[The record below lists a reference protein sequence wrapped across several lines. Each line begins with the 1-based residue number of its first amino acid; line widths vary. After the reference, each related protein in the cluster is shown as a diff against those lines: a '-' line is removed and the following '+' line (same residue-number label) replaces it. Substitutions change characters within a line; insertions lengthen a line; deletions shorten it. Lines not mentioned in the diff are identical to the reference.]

1 MRPENT
7 SVEIVRRALESG
19 LRRLLVRD
27 LLYAVVVGSGV
38 VAAGFALVA
47 VSTRSVTLLLALAL
61 GTMAVVVALRRQS
74 RMMSQVALLIERGDP
89 SLKNLIV
96 TAEELIRHPG
106 RSADWIGRRIFD
118 DAASRLHEVDFR
130 STVPLSRV
138 ALAALAAV
146 LVATVTPLAVRPSGI
161 APSSNSRSIA
171 SLTAR
176 HTLVLEAQLE
186 PPAYSK
192 RPSSVLTNP
201 ERIDALAG
209 TRLTLVVLAPQST
222 PVRVRFGDRELSAKQ
237 GSDRAG
243 FEMALAESGYLAVE
257 FDGDGT
263 RREPTRLIAVNVVP
277 DRAPVVHVERPGR
290 DLLLPTVNHVVEID
304 AAASD
309 DIALGALVLRYTKVS
324 GSGEQFEFVEGELPL
339 VISRDNAQSWRGH
352 GRIPVAALGLEPGDS
367 LVYRLTAQDDRP
379 GAAGAASSDT
389 FFVEIA
395 GPGRVAL
402 EGFAMAPEQERYALS
417 QQMIVV
423 KLRRLRE
430 REKRLSPQ
438 ALDDET
444 GALAAEQ
451 RAVRG
456 NFIFL
461 MGGHVEDEEE
471 EAEHSNEIQEGRLE
485 NTATREI
492 WRAVS
497 HMTVVEQALAGNDT
511 AAALTAAMKAVEALQ
526 RAFTRNR
533 YILRTLPSR
542 LRIDPSR
549 RLAGELDDV
558 KDENRPVASATDAP
572 SALLSRQLLADMIAL
587 IPLLRR
593 EPQSP
598 QAIMTLSAAAER
610 ALTAAAGDAPWNEV
624 AQAILRLRRSVS
636 ENEKPSR
643 TDAEARAVVQMLLER
658 VRRDATTVRDVARDQ
673 LESAWAKEGRRR

>member
-19 LRRLLVRD
+19 KRRLLARD

-38 VAAGFALVA
+38 VAAGFALVP
-47 VSTRSVTLLLALAL
+47 VSTRSVILLLVLAL
-61 GTMAVVVALRRQS
+61 GTMAVVVALRSQS
-74 RMMSQVALLIERGDP
+74 QTMSQVALLIERGDP

-118 DAASRLHEVDFR
+118 DAASRLRGVDFR
-130 STVPLSRV
+130 STIPLSRV
-138 ALAALAAV
+138 GVAALAAV
-146 LVATVTPLAVRPSGI
+146 LVATVTPLAVRSIGI
-161 APSSNSRSIA
+161 APRSSSRPIA
-171 SLTAR
+171 STTSRGTPLI
-176 HTLVLEAQLE
+176 EAHLE

-192 RPSSVLTNP
+192 RPSSVLTDP
-201 ERIDALAG
+201 ERIDALEG
-209 TRLTLVVLAPQST
+209 TRLTLVVSAQQT
-222 PVRVRFGDRELSAKQ
+222 TAARVRFGDRELSAKQ

-257 FDGDGT
+257 FNGDGA
-263 RREPTRLIAVNVVP
+263 REPTRLIAVNVVP

-309 DIALGALVLRYTKVS
+309 DIALGTLALRYTRVS

-339 VISRDNAQSWRGH
+339 AIRRENAQSWRGH

-395 GPGRVAL
+395 GPGQVAL
-402 EGFAMAPEQERYALS
+402 EGFAMPPEQARYALS

-430 REKRLSPQ
+430 REKRLSPE

-444 GALAAEQ
+444 SALAAEQ

-497 HMTVVEQALAGNDT
+497 HMTVVEQALAGHDT
-511 AAALTAAMKAVEALQ
+511 AAALTAALKAVDALQ

-549 RLAGELDDV
+549 RLAGELGDV
-558 KDENRPVASATDAP
+558 KDENRPVAAASDAP
-572 SALLSRQLLADMIAL
+572 AALRSRQLLADMIAL

-593 EPQSP
+593 EPRSP
-598 QAIMTLSAAAER
+598 QALTTLSAAAER
-610 ALTAAAGDAPWNEV
+610 ALTAAAADSQWSEV
-624 AQAILRLRRSVS
+624 AQAVLRLRRSVS
-636 ENEKPSR
+636 ENAEPAR
-643 TDAEARAVVQMLLER
+643 TDADARAVVQTLLER
-658 VRRDATTVRDVARDQ
+658 VRSDATPVREAAPDR
-673 LESAWAKEGRRR
+673 LESAWAEEGRRR

>member
-1 MRPENT
+1 MPPENA
-7 SVEIVRRALESG
+7 SVEIVRNVFERARL
-19 LRRLLVRD
+19 RLLVRD
-27 LLYAVVVGSGV
+27 LLHAVVVGSGV
-38 VAAGFALVA
+38 VAGGFALA
-47 VSTRSVTLLLALAL
+47 PVSTRSVTLLLALAL

-74 RMMSQVALLIERGDP
+74 RMTSQVALLIERGDP

-96 TAEELIRHPG
+96 TAEELTRHPG

-118 DAASRLHEVDFR
+118 DAASRLRAVHFQ
-130 STVPLSRV
+130 STIPLSRA

-146 LVATVTPLAVRPSGI
+146 LLATMTAIAVRSSGI
-161 APSSNSRSIA
+161 APISNSRAVA
-171 SLTAR
+171 SNTAR
-176 HTLVLEAQLE
+176 GTPVIEAHLE

-192 RPSSVLTNP
+192 RPSSVLSNP

-209 TRLTLVVLAPQST
+209 TRLTLIAPARQSAA
-222 PVRVRFGDRELSAKQ
+222 VRVRFGERELPAKQ
-237 GSDRAG
+237 GSDGTG
-243 FEMALAESGYLAVE
+243 FEMPLTESGYLAVE
-257 FDGDGT
+257 FNGGA

-277 DRAPVVHVERPGR
+277 DRAPIVHVQRPGR

-309 DIALGALVLRYTKVS
+309 DIALGALALRYTKVS

-339 VISRDNAQSWRGH
+339 AITRENAQRWRGH
-352 GRIPVAALGLEPGDS
+352 GRIPVAVLGLEPGDS
-367 LVYRLTAQDDRP
+367 LVYRLTAHDDRP

-395 GPGRVAL
+395 GPGQVAL
-402 EGFAMAPEQERYALS
+402 EGFAMPPEQERYALS

-471 EAEHSNEIQEGRLE
+471 EAEHSNEIQEGRLD

-497 HMTVVEQALAGNDT
+497 HMTVVEQGLAGHDT
-511 AAALTAAMKAVEALQ
+511 AAALTAAVKAVEALQ
-526 RAFTRNR
+526 RAFTRSR

-558 KDENRPVASATDAP
+558 KDEKRPVASATDPP
-572 SALLSRQLLADMIAL
+572 SAVLSRQLLADMIAV

-593 EPQSP
+593 EPRSP
-598 QAIMTLSAAAER
+598 QAITTLSAAAER
-610 ALTAAAGDAPWNEV
+610 ALTAAADDSQWTEV

-636 ENEKPSR
+636 ENEEPSR
-643 TDAEARAVVQMLLER
+643 TDAAGRAVVQMLLER
-658 VRRDATTVRDVARDQ
+658 VRPDTTLVREASADR
-673 LESAWAKEGRRR
+673 LESAWAEQGRRR

>member
-1 MRPENT
+1 MRPERT
-7 SVEIVRRALESG
+7 SVDIVRRALETG

-27 LLYAVVVGSGV
+27 LLYAMGVGSGV
-38 VAAGFALVA
+38 VAAGFVFAP
-47 VSTRSVTLLLALAL
+47 VSIRSVTLLLALAL
-61 GTMAVVVALRRQS
+61 GTMAVVVALRR
-74 RMMSQVALLIERGDP
+74 RLRTTTQVAVLIERGDP

-106 RSADWIGRRIFD
+106 RAADWIGRRIFD
-118 DAASRLHEVDFR
+118 DAASRLREVDFG
-130 STVPLSRV
+130 STVPLSRA
-138 ALAALAAV
+138 ALAAFAAV
-146 LVATVTPLAVRPSGI
+146 LVAAVALVFRSSGI
-161 APSSNSRSIA
+161 ALDSDSQSFA
-171 SLTAR
+171 STTGRGTPA
-176 HTLVLEAQLE
+176 VEAHLE

-209 TRLTLVVLAPQST
+209 TRLTLVVPPEHST
-222 PVRVRFGDRELSAKQ
+222 AVRVRFGDRELSAKQ
-237 GSDRAG
+237 GSGHAR
-243 FEMALAESGYLAVE
+243 FEMPLAESGYLAVE
-257 FDGDGT
+257 ISGD
-263 RREPTRLIAVNVVP
+263 ETRLIAVNVVP

-290 DLLLPTVNHVVEID
+290 DLLLPTINHVVEVD

-309 DIALGALVLRYTKVS
+309 DIALGALALRYTRVS
-324 GSGEQFEFVEGELPL
+324 GTGEQFEFVEGQLPL
-339 VISRDNAQSWRGH
+339 AITRENAQRWRGH
-352 GRIPVAALGLEPGDS
+352 GRIPVAALGLLPGDS
-367 LVYRLTAQDDRP
+367 LVYRVTAQDDRP
-379 GAAGAASSDT
+379 GAAGAAWSDT

-395 GPGRVAL
+395 GPGQVAL
-402 EGFAMAPEQERYALS
+402 EGFAMPPEQERYALS

-430 REKRLSPQ
+430 REKRLSGQ

-451 RAVRG
+451 RSVRG

-497 HMTVVEQALAGNDT
+497 HMTVVEQALAGQDT
-511 AAALTAAMKAVEALQ
+511 AAALTAAVKAVEALQ

-549 RLAGELDDV
+549 RLAGELNDV
-558 KDENRPVASATDAP
+558 KDENRPVASATDVP
-572 SALLSRQLLADMIAL
+572 SARLSRQLLADMITVIA
-587 IPLLRR
+587 LLRR
-593 EPQSP
+593 EPRSP
-598 QAIMTLSAAAER
+598 QAITTLSVSAER
-610 ALTAAAGDAPWNEV
+610 ALTAAAGDSQWSEV
-624 AQAILRLRRSVS
+624 AQAILRLRRGVS
-636 ENEKPSR
+636 GNAEPSR
-643 TDAEARAVVQMLLER
+643 TDTDASAVVQMLLAR
-658 VRRDATTVRDVARDQ
+658 VRRDATTVRDAAHDR
-673 LESAWAKEGRRR
+673 LESAWAGESRRR

>member
-7 SVEIVRRALESG
+7 SAEIVRRALESG

-27 LLYAVVVGSGV
+27 LLYAVALGSGV
-38 VAAGFALVA
+38 IAAGFVLVP
-47 VSTRSVTLLLALAL
+47 VSIRSVTLLLALAL
-61 GTMAVVVALRRQS
+61 GTMALVVAVRRPS
-74 RMMSQVALLIERGDP
+74 RTTSAIALLIERGDP

-118 DAASRLHEVDFR
+118 DAASRVRGVEFG
-130 STVPLSRV
+130 STVPLRGA

-146 LVATVTPLAVRPSGI
+146 LVATVALAFRATSNTPSSESRPLASSATRRTPGI
-161 APSSNSRSIA
+161 
-171 SLTAR
+171 
-176 HTLVLEAQLE
+176 EAHLE

-192 RPSSVLTNP
+192 RSSSVLTNP

-209 TRLTLVVLAPQST
+209 TRLTLVVPGEDST
-222 PVRVRFGDRELSAKQ
+222 AVRVRFGDRELPAKQ
-237 GSDRAG
+237 GSEGVG
-243 FEMALAESGYLAVE
+243 FEAALTESGYLAVE
-257 FDGDGT
+257 IDGD
-263 RREPTRLIAVNVVP
+263 ETRLIAVTVVP
-277 DRAPVVHVERPGR
+277 DRAPVIRVERPGR
-290 DLLLPTVNHVVEID
+290 DLLLPAVNHVIDVD

-309 DIALGALVLRYTKVS
+309 DIALGALALRYTKVS
-324 GSGEQFEFVEGELPL
+324 GSGEQFEFIEGELPL
-339 VISRDNAQSWRGH
+339 AITRESAQSWRGH
-352 GRIPVAALGLEPGDS
+352 GRIPVGGLGLLPGDS
-367 LVYRLTAQDDRP
+367 LVYRLTAQDERP

-395 GPGRVAL
+395 GPGQVAL
-402 EGFAMAPEQERYALS
+402 EGFAMPPEQERYALS

-430 REKRLSPQ
+430 REKRLSAQ
-438 ALDDET
+438 ALADET

-471 EAEHSNEIQEGRLE
+471 EAERSNEIQEGRLE
-485 NTATREI
+485 HTATREI

-497 HMTVVEQALAGNDT
+497 HMTVVEQALAAHDT
-511 AAALTAAMKAVEALQ
+511 AAALTAAVKAVEALQ

-549 RLAGELDDV
+549 RLAGELDDL
-558 KDENRPVASATDAP
+558 KDENRPVASATEAP
-572 SALLSRQLLADMIAL
+572 SALLSRQLLADMIAVV
-587 IPLLRR
+587 PLLRR
-593 EPQSP
+593 EPRSR
-598 QAIMTLSAAAER
+598 QAMTTLSAAAER
-610 ALTAAAGDAPWNEV
+610 ALTAAAGDSQWSEL
-624 AQAILRLRRSVS
+624 AQAVLRLRRGVS
-636 ENEKPSR
+636 ESAEPSR
-643 TDAEARAVVQMLLER
+643 IDTDARAVVQMLLER
-658 VRRDATTVRDVARDQ
+658 VRRDAPTVRDGAPDR
-673 LESAWAKEGRRR
+673 LESAWAGEGGRR

>member
-1 MRPENT
+1 MRPESA
-7 SVEIVRRALESG
+7 SVEIVRNVFERG
-19 LRRLLVRD
+19 RRRLLVRD
-27 LLYAVVVGSGV
+27 LLYSVVAGSGLA
-38 VAAGFALVA
+38 AAGFVLVPA
-47 VSTRSVTLLLALAL
+47 STRSVAFLLALAV
-61 GTMAVVVALRRQS
+61 GTMGLVVALRRPS
-74 RMMSQVALLIERGDP
+74 RTTRRVALLIERDDP

-96 TAEELIRHPG
+96 TAEELLRHPG
-106 RSADWIGRRIFD
+106 RSADWIARRIFD
-118 DAASRLHEVDFR
+118 DAASRLRGVDFG
-130 STVPLSRV
+130 STVSLSR
-138 ALAALAAV
+138 AALAAMTAV
-146 LVATVTPLAVRPSGI
+146 LAATATPLAFRSSGI
-161 APSSNSRSIA
+161 APSSSSRPIA
-171 SLTAR
+171 SSAVRGTP
-176 HTLVLEAQLE
+176 VIEAHLE

-192 RPSSVLTNP
+192 RPPSVLSNP

-209 TRLTLVVLAPQST
+209 TALTLVVGAQST
-222 PVRVRFGDRELSAKQ
+222 AVRVRFGDRELSAGQ

-243 FEMALAESGYLAVE
+243 FAMTLAESGYLAVE
-257 FDGDGT
+257 FNDGRA
-263 RREPTRLIAVNVVP
+263 RREPTRLIAVNVAP
-277 DRAPVVHVERPGR
+277 DRAPIVRVERPGR
-290 DLLLPTVNHVVEID
+290 DLLLPTVKQAVEID
-304 AAASD
+304 AAAFD
-309 DIALGALVLRYTKVS
+309 DIALGALALRYTKVS

-339 VISRDNAQSWRGH
+339 AITRENAQSWRGH

-367 LVYRLTAQDDRP
+367 LVYRLTAQDERP

-395 GPGRVAL
+395 GPGQVAL
-402 EGFAMAPEQERYALS
+402 DGFAMPPEQERYALS

-471 EAEHSNEIQEGRLE
+471 EAERSNEIQEGRLE

-497 HMTVVEQALAGNDT
+497 HMTIVEQALAGHDT
-511 AAALTAAMKAVEALQ
+511 AAALTAAVKAVEALQ

-558 KDENRPVASATDAP
+558 KDESRPVASATEAP
-572 SALLSRQLLADMIAL
+572 SVLLSRQLLADVIAL
-587 IPLLRR
+587 IPVLRR

-598 QAIMTLSAAAER
+598 QAVATLSAAAER
-610 ALTAAAGDAPWNEV
+610 ALSAAAGDSQWREV

-636 ENEKPSR
+636 ENAEPSR
-643 TDAEARAVVQMLLER
+643 ADADARAVVQMLLER
-658 VRRDATTVRDVARDQ
+658 VRPETMLVRGATGDR
-673 LESAWAKEGRRR
+673 LESAWAEEGRRR

>member
-1 MRPENT
+1 MRPENR
-7 SVEIVRRALESG
+7 SAEIVRRVLESG

-27 LLYAVVVGSGV
+27 LLYAVVPGAGV
-38 VAAGFALVA
+38 VAAGFVLAP
-47 VSTRSVTLLLALAL
+47 VSIRSVTLLLALAL
-61 GTMAVVVALRRQS
+61 GTMAVIVVLGRPS
-74 RMMSQVALLIERGDP
+74 RTTSQIALLIERGDP

-96 TAEELIRHPG
+96 TAEELIRHSG
-106 RSADWIGRRIFD
+106 RSADWIGRRVFD
-118 DAASRLHEVDFR
+118 DAASRLRGVEFG
-130 STVPLSRV
+130 STVPLSRA
-138 ALAALAAV
+138 ALAAFAAV
-146 LVATVTPLAVRPSGI
+146 LVATVAVAFGSRGI
-161 APSSNSRSIA
+161 ALDSDSRPIA
-171 SLTAR
+171 RTTAR
-176 HTLVLEAQLE
+176 GTPVIEAHLE

-209 TRLTLVVLAPQST
+209 TRLTLVVPAQHST
-222 PVRVRFGDRELSAKQ
+222 AVRVRFGGRELSAKQ

-243 FEMALAESGYLAVE
+243 FEIALAESGYLAL
-257 FDGDGT
+257 DINGD
-263 RREPTRLIAVNVVP
+263 ETRLIAVNVVA
-277 DRAPVVHVERPGR
+277 DRAPVVGVERPGR
-290 DLLLPTVNHVVEID
+290 DLLLPAVNHVVEID

-309 DIALGALVLRYTKVS
+309 DIALGALALRYTKVS
-324 GSGEQFEFVEGELPL
+324 GSGERFEFVEGELPL
-339 VISRDNAQSWRGH
+339 AITRENAQRWRGH
-352 GRIPVAALGLEPGDS
+352 GRIPVAALGLLPGDS

-389 FFVEIA
+389 FVVEIA
-395 GPGRVAL
+395 APGQVAL
-402 EGFAMAPEQERYALS
+402 EGFAMPPEQERYALS

-430 REKRLSPQ
+430 REKRLSAQ

-444 GALAAEQ
+444 GGLAAEQ

-485 NTATREI
+485 DTATREV

-497 HMTVVEQALAGNDT
+497 HMTVVEQALARHDT
-511 AAALTAAMKAVEALQ
+511 AAALTAAVKAVEALQ

-549 RLAGELDDV
+549 RLAGELDEV

-572 SALLSRQLLADMIAL
+572 SALLSRQLLADMIAV

-593 EPQSP
+593 EPRSP
-598 QAIMTLSAAAER
+598 QAVTTLSAAAER
-610 ALTAAAGDAPWNEV
+610 ALTAAAGDSQWSEV
-624 AQAILRLRRSVS
+624 AQGILRLRRGVS
-636 ENEKPSR
+636 ENAEPSR
-643 TDAEARAVVQMLLER
+643 TDTDASAVVQMLLER
-658 VRRDATTVRDVARDQ
+658 VRRNATTVRAAAPDR
-673 LESAWAKEGRRR
+673 LESAWAGEGRRR